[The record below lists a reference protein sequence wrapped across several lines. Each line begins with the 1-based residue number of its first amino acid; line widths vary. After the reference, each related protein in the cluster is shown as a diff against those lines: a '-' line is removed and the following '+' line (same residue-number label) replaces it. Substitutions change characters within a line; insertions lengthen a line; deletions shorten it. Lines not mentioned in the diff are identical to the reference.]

1 MKKHVI
7 KKPKSL
13 SGVIRRK
20 VEKTKTPKDDE
31 KDPKIV
37 APYTILNPVEQG
49 SYGHVSRALQT
60 SSGLIVAIKRL
71 KASPSG
77 ASEGVP
83 LTVVREIKCLQLL
96 EGSEHV
102 IELLDVISSPLQ
114 LVLEFC
120 EHDLKSLIT
129 SHVSPFSLS
138 AVKRI
143 VKDILTGLE
152 FIHGHGVI
160 HRDIKPA
167 NLLYTQSRV
176 TKIADFGLAR
186 LVDPEAEYTR
196 EVVSL
201 WYRAPE
207 IMAGEKYATDV
218 DIWAVGCV
226 ARELDTGHVFLRG
239 RNELEQLQLC
249 NSVGDKIKD
258 DMFLKSVFEDRLSA
272 SELLYSDY
280 LTEDPVP
287 RERLL
292 MPTFPS
298 RASGE

>member
-20 VEKTKTPKDDE
+20 VEKPKSKTDDQPRSE
-31 KDPKIV
+31 QLQ
-37 APYTILNPVEQG
+37 PYTILNPVEQG
-49 SYGHVSRALQT
+49 SYGHVSRALHT
-60 SSGLIVAIKRL
+60 SSGQIVAIKRL
-71 KASPSG
+71 KASPST

-102 IELLDVISSPLQ
+102 VKLIDVISSPLQ

-120 EHDLKSLIT
+120 EHDLKSILNT
-129 SHVSPFSLS
+129 HTSPFGLS

-152 FIHGHGVI
+152 FIHSHGVI

-167 NLLYTQSRV
+167 NLLYTQGRV

-186 LVDPEAEYTR
+186 LVEKDAEYTR

-207 IMAGEKYATDV
+207 VLRGEKYAESI

-226 ARELDTGHVFLRG
+226 AKELDTGKVLLRG
-239 RNELEQLQLC
+239 RNEIEQLDLC
-249 NSVGDKIKD
+249 NHVADKISGNA
-258 DMFLKSVFEDRLSA
+258 FLQSVFTERLSA
-272 SELLYSDY
+272 AELLYSDY
-280 LTEDPVP
+280 FSQDPAP
-287 RERLL
+287 KERLL

-298 RASGE
+298 RASGD

>member
-1 MKKHVI
+1 MI
-7 KKPKSL
+7 RKPKSL

-20 VEKTKTPKDDE
+20 VEKPKTKTDNQPRSE
-31 KDPKIV
+31 QLQ
-37 APYTILNPVEQG
+37 PYTILNPVEQG

-60 SSGLIVAIKRL
+60 STGQVVAVKRL
-71 KASPSG
+71 KSSPNTG
-77 ASEGVP
+77 SEGIP
-83 LTVVREIKCLQLL
+83 ITVIREIKCLQLL
-96 EGSEHV
+96 EGSDHV
-102 IELLDVISSPLQ
+102 IKLLDVISSPLQ

-120 EHDLKSLIT
+120 EHDLKSIINT
-129 SHVSPFSLS
+129 HTSPFGVS

-143 VKDILTGLE
+143 VKDILTGLD
-152 FIHGHGVI
+152 FIHTHGVI

-167 NLLYTQSRV
+167 NLLYTQGRV

-186 LVDPEAEYTR
+186 LVDKEAEYTR

-207 IMAGEKYATDV
+207 VLRGEKYTTDI

-226 ARELDTGHVFLRG
+226 TKELDTGKVLLRG
-239 RNELEQLQLC
+239 RNEIEQLDLC
-249 NSVGDKIKD
+249 NHVGDKIKGD
-258 DMFLKSVFEDRLSA
+258 DFLRSIFEERLSA

-280 LTEDPVP
+280 FSNDPVP
-287 RERLL
+287 KERLL

-298 RASGE
+298 RASGD

>member
-20 VEKTKTPKDDE
+20 IEKPRKNDEKTDKK
-31 KDPKIV
+31 
-37 APYTILNPVEQG
+37 APLYSILNPVEQG

-60 SSGLIVAIKRL
+60 SNGQIVAIKRL
-71 KASPSG
+71 KSSPNQ

-83 LTVVREIKCLQLL
+83 ITVIREIKCLQLL
-96 EGSEHV
+96 EGCDHV
-102 IELLDVISSPLQ
+102 IRLLHVISSPLQ

-120 EHDLKSLIT
+120 EHDFKSIIHT
-129 SHVSPFSLS
+129 HTSPFGES
-138 AVKRI
+138 AIKRV

-152 FIHGHGVI
+152 FIHSHGVL

-167 NLLYTQSRV
+167 NLLYTQDRV

-186 LVDPEAEYTR
+186 LEDEKAEYTR

-207 IMAGEKYATDV
+207 VLRGDKYDSSV
-218 DIWAVGCV
+218 DIWATGCV
-226 ARELDTGHVFLRG
+226 IKELYTGKVFLRG
-239 RNELEQLQLC
+239 RSEVEQLELC
-249 NSVGDKIKD
+249 SHVTGRLGDD
-258 DMFLKSVFEDRLSA
+258 SFLKSVFCERLTA
-272 SELLYSDY
+272 SELLFSDY
-280 LTEDPVP
+280 FTEDPIP
-287 RERLL
+287 KERLL

-298 RASGE
+298 KASGH